1 MFFHVKPIQILTHE
15 ITFASK
21 MELWTN
27 YGLFVTLCSPQKIWD
42 FFIVFPMCLF
52 FSVLSNFPQ
61 ITSFSSLSHQ
71 LFPCPTLRDPKTM
84 RPKLLFWMNVERERL
99 DNWQQKVTHT
109 NTVHERFFFWF
120 LSKVYRAFF
129 SFNGRRFDA
138 LLWTEVNLAVRAF
151 SQLVFVSLA
160 VVVTEQ
166 KPQQRQD
173 LRVRSKRS
181 AQHGLRSFNVSFHA
195 RSSRDHC
202 SYSHRGSRATS
213 QPSHGRTRPSN
224 HYNQT
229 PDTFWCISR
238 KMVAAGWDIS
248 VKFIRGKCCCCHKVF
263 WLDCRKIIF
272 ASRACRQMLLKMF
285 FKLITKKEIKF

>member
-1 MFFHVKPIQILTHE
+1 MRLFYSFPYVSLLLCSIQLP
-15 ITFASK
+15 
-21 MELWTN
+21 TN
-27 YGLFVTLCSPQKIWD
+27 Y
-42 FFIVFPMCLF
+42 LF
-52 FSVLSNFPQ
+52 FL
-61 ITSFSSLSHQ
+61 TFSST
-71 LFPCPTLRDPKTM
+71 FPLPNSQ
-84 RPKLLFWMNVERERL
+84 RPQNHETQTSILDMNVERERL

-229 PDTFWCISR
+229 PDTF
-238 KMVAAGWDIS
+238 
-248 VKFIRGKCCCCHKVF
+248 
-263 WLDCRKIIF
+263 
-272 ASRACRQMLLKMF
+272 
-285 FKLITKKEIKF
+285 